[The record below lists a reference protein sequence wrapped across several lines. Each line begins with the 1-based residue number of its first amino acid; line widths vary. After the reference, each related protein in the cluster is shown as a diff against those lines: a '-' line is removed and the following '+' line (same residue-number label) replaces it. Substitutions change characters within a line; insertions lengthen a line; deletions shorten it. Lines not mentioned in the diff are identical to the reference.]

1 MRVAAR
7 RDTLLRD
14 VLRLMRQQWVER
26 GRSTALSE
34 TYVAD
39 VLMDKGERAEA
50 GVLYTGATETYEA
63 FYGVEHPQTR
73 GVAIKLARCYRELA
87 LLDSAESVM
96 VKYRLSLD
104 DVKDA
109 GLVKGVVASKLNE
122 LTAAT
127 ERSIGEVVVEEEWV
141 RVADIRLPPSEKL
154 RGDVSSHVEEVHVQN
169 KKMRDVAIVDVGGRN
184 AFDALPGIAV
194 F

>member
-1 MRVAAR
+1 
-7 RDTLLRD
+7 
-14 VLRLMRQQWVER
+14 
-26 GRSTALSE
+26 
-34 TYVAD
+34 
-39 VLMDKGERAEA
+39 
-50 GVLYTGATETYEA
+50 
-63 FYGVEHPQTR
+63 
-73 GVAIKLARCYRELA
+73 
-87 LLDSAESVM
+87 M

-127 ERSIGEVVVEEEWV
+127 EKLIGEVVVEEEWV
-141 RVADIRLPPSEKL
+141 RVADVRLPPSEKL

-169 KKMRDVAIVDVGGRN
+169 EKKRDAAIVDVGARN
-184 AFDALPGIAV
+184 AFDALPGVAV